1 MATKIAHAVGD
12 ENGKARG
19 GKAGDQTGKE
29 ILVTNWYK
37 RTGGWEVYL
46 ECTDKALAKIAADFA
61 VRIANDDSFGYD
73 QDQRK
78 TAYKAIL
85 AAGGNIEAAAD
96 SELDCSV
103 LVFIAYKLA
112 GLDIEIGYTGNLEAR
127 FLATGLFIAHRE
139 PKYLTSGDY
148 ATVGGIY
155 LTSGKHT
162 AIVVTNG
169 SKPDSYDES
178 VPDETDGSGEADEID
193 PPYVQ
198 IKGKVNV
205 RNMGGWTLNDKGKK
219 VYNGKIIYT
228 AKNERLPFE
237 EYDDDSG
244 WWGVMSPAGAGFVSC
259 DLPKNA
265 ILVEK

>member
-1 MATKIAHAVGD
+1 MATKIAHAVSD

-29 ILVTNWYK
+29 VLVTNWYN

-61 VRIANDDSFGYD
+61 VQIANDDSFGYD
-73 QDQRK
+73 QDQRA

-85 AAGGNIEAAAD
+85 AAGGNIDAAAD

-148 ATVGGIY
+148 AKIGGIY
-155 LTSGKHT
+155 LTAGKHT
-162 AIVVTNG
+162 AIVVSNG
-169 SKPDSYDES
+169 SKSDLTNTIAS
-178 VPDETDGSGEADEID
+178 DETDGSGEADEID
-193 PPYVQ
+193 PPY
-198 IKGKVNV
+198 IRIIGKVNV
-205 RNMGGWTLNDKGKK
+205 RNAGGWTLNEKGKK
-219 VYNGKIIYT
+219 VYNGKVIYT
-228 AKNERLPFE
+228 ARDEKLPFE
-237 EYDDDSG
+237 EFDADSG
-244 WWGVMSPAGAGFVSC
+244 WYGVQSPAGAGFVSC

-265 ILVEK
+265 ILVDS

>member
-29 ILVTNWYK
+29 VLVANWYN
-37 RTGGWEVYL
+37 RTGGWGVYL
-46 ECTDKALAKIAADFA
+46 ECTDKALAKIAVDIAI
-61 VRIANDDSFGYD
+61 RIANDDSFGYD
-73 QDQRK
+73 QDQRT

-85 AAGGNIEAAAD
+85 AAGGNIDAAAD

-112 GLDIEIGYTGNLEAR
+112 GLDIEIGYTGNLESR
-127 FLATGLFIAHRE
+127 FMATGKFIAHRE
-139 PKYLTSGDY
+139 SKYLTSGDY
-148 ATVGGIY
+148 ATIGGIY

-162 AIVVTNG
+162 AIVVSNG
-169 SKPDSYDES
+169 SKSDSYDES
-178 VPDETDGSGEADEID
+178 IPDETDGSGEADEID

-198 IKGKVNV
+198 IIGKVNV

-237 EYDDDSG
+237 EYDDNSG

-259 DLPKNA
+259 DLPKYA
-265 ILVEK
+265 ILVES

>member
-1 MATKIAHAVGD
+1 MSVKIAHAVGD

-37 RTGGWEVYL
+37 RTGGWDVYL

-61 VRIANDDSFGYD
+61 VQIANDDSFGYD
-73 QDQRK
+73 QDQR
-78 TAYKAIL
+78 TTGLKAIL
-85 AAGGNIEAAAD
+85 AAGSVSDAVA
-96 SELDCSV
+96 SELDCSA
-103 LVFIAYKLA
+103 LVFAAYILA
-112 GLDIEIGYTGNLEAR
+112 GLEIEVGYTGNLEAR

-139 PKYLTSGDY
+139 SKYLTSGDY
-148 ATVGGIY
+148 ATIGGIY

-169 SKPDSYDES
+169 SKSGSYDES

-198 IKGKVNV
+198 IVGKVNV
-205 RNMGGWTLNDKGKK
+205 RSQAGTYIDEATGKEMF
-219 VYNGKIIYT
+219 YPKIYR
-228 AKNERLPFE
+228 AQNERLPFE
-237 EYDDDSG
+237 EFDDDTG
-244 WWGVMSPAGAGFVSC
+244 WYGVMSPAGAGFVS
-259 DLPKNA
+259 NA
-265 ILVEK
+265 IPRYAKLVKE